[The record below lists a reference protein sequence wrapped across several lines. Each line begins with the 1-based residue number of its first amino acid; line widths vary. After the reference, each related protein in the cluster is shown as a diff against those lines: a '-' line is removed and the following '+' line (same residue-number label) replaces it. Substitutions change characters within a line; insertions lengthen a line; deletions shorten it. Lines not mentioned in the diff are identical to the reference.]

1 MTGMEQLYNYFKN
14 NHGAQIRLSE
24 YLGLSRAA
32 VNRWK
37 LNGRV
42 PAEHVLGI
50 EKFTGISRHIL
61 RPDVFGDQPQ

>member
-1 MTGMEQLYNYFKN
+1 METLFAYFKTN
-14 NHGAQIRLSE
+14 RGTQIRLSE
-24 YLGLSRAA
+24 FLGLSRAA

-42 PAEHVLGI
+42 PAEHVLEI

-61 RPDVFGDQPQ
+61 RPDVFGDHPQ